1 MINPIMQS
9 NPMNLTLHSRGNRSS
24 IGSHSV
30 IQQSSSMENPKQT
43 YSYEQLKMSSGS
55 SFPSEIDI
63 SKREMYLSDEEFK
76 ELFNMNKVEF
86 SKLPEWRKKRLKQDL
101 NLW

>member
-1 MINPIMQS
+1 
-9 NPMNLTLHSRGNRSS
+9 
-24 IGSHSV
+24 
-30 IQQSSSMENPKQT
+30 
-43 YSYEQLKMSSGS
+43 
-55 SFPSEIDI
+55 
-63 SKREMYLSDEEFK
+63 LSDEEFK